1 MKKIDIICN
10 TSPIIGLISIDRLY
24 LLWDLFGSIIIP
36 EAVFNELCADSVN
49 HQDEI
54 KRIKECVNSGKI
66 IIYKVK
72 NADTVKA
79 LYGRLHFGEL
89 EVIVGAKELGID
101 FAIIDEHAARKTINK
116 KEMIDRIFLF
126 IKWYPFFVNSNDYEI
141 NREEGSG
148 LPLYCSSVSAIIG
161 LISSLRDG
169 LNLPS
174 LSISISCL

>member
-24 LLWDLFGSIIIP
+24 LLWDLFGSLIIP

-89 EVIVGAKELGID
+89 EVIVGAKELLIETIGVLGILSL
-101 FAIIDEHAARKTINK
+101 AKAK
-116 KEMIDRIFLF
+116 
-126 IKWYPFFVNSNDYEI
+126 
-141 NREEGSG
+141 
-148 LPLYCSSVSAIIG
+148 G
-161 LISSLRDG
+161 LI
-169 LNLPS
+169 NLVKPEMDK
-174 LSISISCL
+174 LISKGYRISDKLYNQILARNNEVI

>member
-10 TSPIIGLISIDRLY
+10 TSHIIGLISIDRLY

-101 FAIIDEHAARKTINK
+101 FAIIDEHAARKMASEFLIDTIGVLGILSLAK
-116 KEMIDRIFLF
+116 TK
-126 IKWYPFFVNSNDYEI
+126 
-141 NREEGSG
+141 
-148 LPLYCSSVSAIIG
+148 G
-161 LISSLRDG
+161 LI
-169 LNLPS
+169 NLVKPEMDK
-174 LSISISCL
+174 LISKGYRISDKLYNHILARNNEVI

>member
-1 MKKIDIICN
+1 M
-10 TSPIIGLISIDRLY
+10 ISIDRLY

-89 EVIVGAKELGID
+89 EVIVGAK
-101 FAIIDEHAARKTINK
+101 DEHAARKMASEFLIDTIGVLGILSLAK
-116 KEMIDRIFLF
+116 TK
-126 IKWYPFFVNSNDYEI
+126 
-141 NREEGSG
+141 
-148 LPLYCSSVSAIIG
+148 G
-161 LISSLRDG
+161 LI
-169 LNLPS
+169 NLVKPEMDK
-174 LSISISCL
+174 LISKGYRISDKLYNQILARNNEVI

>member
-79 LYGRLHFGEL
+79 LYGRLQSLKLLLVQKSLEL
-89 EVIVGAKELGID
+89 ILQ
-101 FAIIDEHAARKTINK
+101 
-116 KEMIDRIFLF
+116 
-126 IKWYPFFVNSNDYEI
+126 
-141 NREEGSG
+141 
-148 LPLYCSSVSAIIG
+148 
-161 LISSLRDG
+161 
-169 LNLPS
+169 
-174 LSISISCL
+174 

>member
-101 FAIIDEHAARKTINK
+101 FAIIDEHAARK
-116 KEMIDRIFLF
+116 M
-126 IKWYPFFVNSNDYEI
+126 
-141 NREEGSG
+141 
-148 LPLYCSSVSAIIG
+148 A
-161 LISSLRDG
+161 
-169 LNLPS
+169 
-174 LSISISCL
+174 

>member
-101 FAIIDEHAARKTINK
+101 FARKMASEFLIDTIGVLGILSLAKTK
-116 KEMIDRIFLF
+116 
-126 IKWYPFFVNSNDYEI
+126 
-141 NREEGSG
+141 
-148 LPLYCSSVSAIIG
+148 G
-161 LISSLRDG
+161 LI
-169 LNLPS
+169 NLVKPEMDK
-174 LSISISCL
+174 LISKGYRISDKLYNQILARNNEVI

>member
-72 NADTVKA
+72 NSGYSK
-79 LYGRLHFGEL
+79 
-89 EVIVGAKELGID
+89 GIIWKIA
-101 FAIIDEHAARKTINK
+101 FWRA
-116 KEMIDRIFLF
+116 
-126 IKWYPFFVNSNDYEI
+126 
-141 NREEGSG
+141 
-148 LPLYCSSVSAIIG
+148 
-161 LISSLRDG
+161 
-169 LNLPS
+169 
-174 LSISISCL
+174 

>member
-1 MKKIDIICN
+1 MDEKIDIICN

-72 NADTVKA
+72 KCG
-79 LYGRLHFGEL
+79 YS
-89 EVIVGAKELGID
+89 KGIIWKIA
-101 FAIIDEHAARKTINK
+101 FWRA
-116 KEMIDRIFLF
+116 
-126 IKWYPFFVNSNDYEI
+126 
-141 NREEGSG
+141 
-148 LPLYCSSVSAIIG
+148 
-161 LISSLRDG
+161 
-169 LNLPS
+169 
-174 LSISISCL
+174 

>member
-66 IIYKVK
+66 ITRDCPRWLSPATY
-72 NADTVKA
+72 T
-79 LYGRLHFGEL
+79 
-89 EVIVGAKELGID
+89 
-101 FAIIDEHAARKTINK
+101 
-116 KEMIDRIFLF
+116 
-126 IKWYPFFVNSNDYEI
+126 FFTFV
-141 NREEGSG
+141 
-148 LPLYCSSVSAIIG
+148 A
-161 LISSLRDG
+161 
-169 LNLPS
+169 
-174 LSISISCL
+174 